1 MRHALIV
8 AACAVS
14 ALSACQK
21 SGGADVA
28 RSMDGV
34 NVIDESNLNDI
45 MLTVADPEEAVAYF
59 QRASAQDPDRID
71 FKRGLAMSLV
81 RAGQAARA
89 LPVWKEVT
97 DSTDGT
103 NEDRVDFASALVRTG
118 DWAGA
123 EAELNKIPPTFETYE
138 RYRLEAMVADSN
150 RDWAKA
156 DSFYETA
163 AELTLRPAGV
173 LNNWGY
179 SKLTRG
185 DFSDAEQLFVQAI
198 EYDSSLFTAKN
209 NLVLARGAQRNY
221 RIPSVPATQT
231 ERAQLTYTMALSAI
245 KQGDV
250 STGRTLLQEAIDT
263 HPQHFDAAV
272 RALRTLESERG

>member
-1 MRHALIV
+1 M
-8 AACAVS
+8 
-14 ALSACQK
+14 
-21 SGGADVA
+21 
-28 RSMDGV
+28 
-34 NVIDESNLNDI
+34 
-45 MLTVADPEEAVAYF
+45 
-59 QRASAQDPDRID
+59 
-71 FKRGLAMSLV
+71 
-81 RAGQAARA
+81 
-89 LPVWKEVT
+89 
-97 DSTDGT
+97 
-103 NEDRVDFASALVRTG
+103 
-118 DWAGA
+118 
-123 EAELNKIPPTFETYE
+123 
-138 RYRLEAMVADSN
+138 
-150 RDWAKA
+150 
-156 DSFYETA
+156 
-163 AELTLRPAGV
+163 

-185 DFSDAEQLFVQAI
+185 DFREAEQLFVQAI

-221 RIPSVPATQT
+221 RIPSVPASQT